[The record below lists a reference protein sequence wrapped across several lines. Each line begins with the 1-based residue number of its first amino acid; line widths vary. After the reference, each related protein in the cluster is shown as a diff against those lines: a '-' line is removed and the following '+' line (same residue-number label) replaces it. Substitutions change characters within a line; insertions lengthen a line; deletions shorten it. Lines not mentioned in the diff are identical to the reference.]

1 MEKMGIAEFIFLIL
15 TLLSGMFSIFCFALN
30 VPDRGFI
37 LMIISFVCGMITI
50 YFSCKE
56 ADK

>member
-15 TLLSGMFSIFCFALN
+15 TLLSGMFCTFCFALN

-37 LMIISFVCGMITI
+37 LMAATLIFGMITI
-50 YFSCKE
+50 YFSCKN